1 MKKIFNALFIALF
14 VLSLNISF
22 VLANEEETFAAAE
35 EIIKQKTFCDVLT
48 EDQLEIIG
56 DYFMEQMHPGES
68 HVLMDNM
75 MGGEGSKSLKQVHI
89 NIAKRLYCNENVYI
103 GYGMM
108 GSGGMMNMMGRG
120 MMGNYY
126 PASYNYS
133 NYGYWN
139 IFWILLLAVVIF
151 LIVWIIYRFGIKNI
165 SSETPLNIL
174 RKRFA
179 KGEITKKEFEN
190 MKKDMGV

>member
-1 MKKIFNALFIALF
+1 MKKITLLLIVFGIL
-14 VLSLNISF
+14 ISSQAF
-22 VLANEEETFAAAE
+22 AQEHDFTQTKKLIDSGISCNKLTNE
-35 EIIKQKTFCDVLT
+35 
-48 EDQLEIIG
+48 QLEEIG
-56 DYFMEQMHPGES
+56 DYYMEQMHPGES
-68 HVLMDNM
+68 HELMDNM
-75 MGGEGSKSLKQVHI
+75 MGGEGSESLKQVHI
-89 NIAKRLYCNENVYI
+89 NMAKRLYCNENVYI

>member
-35 EIIKQKTFCDVLT
+35 EIIKQKTSCDVLT

-68 HVLMDNM
+68 HVLMD
-75 MGGEGSKSLKQVHI
+75 
-89 NIAKRLYCNENVYI
+89 
-103 GYGMM
+103 GMM

-126 PASYNYS
+126 PASYDYS

>member
-1 MKKIFNALFIALF
+1 MKKIFSALVIALF
-14 VLSLNISF
+14 VLRLNISF
-22 VLANEEETFAAAE
+22 VLATEEETFAAAE
-35 EIIKQKTFCDVLT
+35 KIIKQKTSCDVLT
-48 EDQLEIIG
+48 ENQLEIIG
-56 DYFMEQMHPGES
+56 DYFMEQMHPGET
-68 HVLMDNM
+68 HEIKDNM

-89 NIAKRLYCNENVYI
+89 NMAKRLYCNENVYI
-103 GYGMM
+103 VYGMM
-108 GSGGMMNMMGRG
+108 GSGG

-126 PASYNYS
+126 PASYEYS

-151 LIVWIIYRFGIKNI
+151 LIVWIIYNFGIKNT

-190 MKKDMGV
+190 MKKEMGV